1 MLRYTIRR
9 LMWALP
15 TLLGVSLLVF
25 AIAHIMP
32 GDPAS
37 VLLPEDAS
45 QEDRDKVVAL
55 LGLDK
60 PLPVQFGI
68 WLANAVRGDLG
79 TSIGMR
85 APVGQLLGD
94 AFGNTMILALAAA
107 IIGIVVGGTLG
118 TVAALRRGTWID
130 KLVSAIGLS
139 GISLPAFWL
148 AFLLIVIFS
157 VQLSLL
163 PSGGMTSYGGGDFAD
178 RLAHLIMPAIA
189 VSISTVGMMAR
200 MVRANLLQVL
210 GEEFVVT
217 LHAKG
222 MSKGTVYQHVFR
234 NVLAPILT
242 VIGLEVGSLLGGS
255 VLVETIFNWPG
266 IGSLL
271 NLAIGQRDIPLIQGG
286 ILIIAIVFVVVN
298 LLVDLLHARV
308 DPRIQRF

>member
-163 PSGGMTSYGGGDFAD
+163 SYGGGDFAD